1 MRSIAVLPFVYAALL
16 TGCAAQPAPEPAAPE
31 PVVVSLSD
39 EADSDEA
46 QKTAKD
52 RKLAADVARNAGILG
67 VLEAS
72 DGAALA
78 DVFGTGGLGVEAES
92 AMGGLTGSKIGEAY
106 DTGGLGLSGMGRG
119 GGGTGSG
126 IGLGTVGVI
135 GRGSGAGFGSR
146 GGRLG
151 GRLGGPGKKLPRV
164 RMGAA
169 TASSGLDQ
177 DIIRR
182 IVRTRF
188 GAMRLCYEQRLTKDP
203 KLEGKMVVDVVIA
216 GDGTVASVKAVKST
230 GDSQLDTC
238 VVKAFEAMR
247 FPKPK
252 GGGVVKLKY
261 PIRFSTAG
269 STAAAP
275 KSQP

>member
-1 MRSIAVLPFVYAALL
+1 MRSIAVLPLVYAAFLS
-16 TGCAAQPAPEPAAPE
+16 GCAAQPAPEPAAPE

-39 EADSDEA
+39 EADSEEA

-92 AMGGLTGSKIGEAY
+92 AMGGLTGSTIGEASG
-106 DTGGLGLSGMGRG
+106 TGGFGLTGMGRG
-119 GGGTGSG
+119 GRGTGSG
-126 IGLGTVGVI
+126 IGLGSVGVI
-135 GRGSGAGFGSR
+135 GRGSGAGFGR
-146 GGRLG
+146 RG

-164 RMGAA
+164 RLGAA
-169 TASSGLDQ
+169 TAGSGLDQ

-182 IVRTRF
+182 IVRARF

-216 GDGTVASVKAVKST
+216 GDGTVASVKAVEST

-238 VVKAFEAMR
+238 VVKAFKAMT